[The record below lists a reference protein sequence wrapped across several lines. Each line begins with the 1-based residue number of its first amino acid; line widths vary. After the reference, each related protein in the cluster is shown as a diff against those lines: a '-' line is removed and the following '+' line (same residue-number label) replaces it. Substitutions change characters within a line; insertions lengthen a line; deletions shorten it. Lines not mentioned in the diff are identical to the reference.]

1 MSAPILVIRNMKTR
15 ILIAAVAASFISPTA
30 FGQESARY
38 SQPQSQPPPPS
49 NAGQPKSTT
58 TTTKTTYPQGVK
70 GYLDQQLATS
80 KDKKLHVS
88 LNGKDV
94 ALTPVNFHEEKKLG
108 GNKTSEAVDMKAA
121 DGKIYEIDFVL
132 SGNRVTGASVGK
144 VNGQKL

>member
-1 MSAPILVIRNMKTR
+1 MSAR
-15 ILIAAVAASFISPTA
+15 ILITVIIASFITPIA
-30 FGQESARY
+30 FGEGSLSGQLQ
-38 SQPQSQPPPPS
+38 SQPPPPPS
-49 NAGQPKSTT
+49 NAGQPKTTT

-70 GYLDQQLATS
+70 GYLDQQLAMS

-94 ALTPVNFHEEKKLG
+94 ALTPVNFHEEKKLD

-132 SGNRVTGASVGK
+132 SGNRVTSASVGK
-144 VNGQKL
+144 ANGQKL

>member
-70 GYLDQQLATS
+70 GYLDQQLAAS
-80 KDKKLHVS
+80 KDKKFHVS

-94 ALTPVNFHEEKKLG
+94 ALTPVNFHGEKKLG
-108 GNKTSEAVDMKAA
+108 GSKTSEAVDMKAT

-132 SGNRVTGASVGK
+132 SGNQVSGASVGK